1 MDGSVFCSSL
11 NTCISIDT
19 TFDYLCALFTFGG
32 VWLLKLKVGFQE
44 KSLPF
49 SSAPQLH
56 SSRSS
61 VLTCFDPSLAL
72 RRRATCCATFGATTN
87 ATPLAKIS
95 WSRWRGEGWTAGV
108 AWRKPWWTLWI
119 RALVSMVF
127 GLLKRQ
133 IWDIEVHCAFFFTFF
148 GIPLSTI

>member
-1 MDGSVFCSSL
+1 MAGSVFCSSL

-95 WSRWRGEGWTAGV
+95 
-108 AWRKPWWTLWI
+108 
-119 RALVSMVF
+119 
-127 GLLKRQ
+127 
-133 IWDIEVHCAFFFTFF
+133 
-148 GIPLSTI
+148 